1 MSVEPEQLRSALR
14 LWASGVCVV
23 SSHDQGQPHGMT
35 VSSFAS
41 VSLTPPL
48 VLVCLENSSRTN
60 RLVQASG
67 VFAVSILHESQAD
80 LADRFAGRVPDD
92 TDRFAGIP
100 FRRAGSG
107 CPIVEGCLTYLD
119 CRLVAS
125 HPAGTHTVFL
135 GEVVE
140 AVRRQDGAPLLYFQ
154 RGYHRL
160 AG

>member
-1 MSVEPEQLRSALR
+1 
-14 LWASGVCVV
+14 
-23 SSHDQGQPHGMT
+23 MT

-48 VLVCLENSSRTN
+48 VLVCLENTSRTN

-67 VFAVSILHESQAD
+67 VFAVSILHESQAE
-80 LADRFAGRVPDD
+80 LADHFAGRVPDD
-92 TDRFAGIP
+92 TDRFADIP
-100 FRRAGSG
+100 FHTAGTGS
-107 CPIVEGCLTYLD
+107 PIVEGCPAYLD

-125 HPAGTHTVFL
+125 HPAGTHTIFL